1 MRLRLDL
8 RKIMLRTY
16 DQPWRPAY
24 EWIAGITWLA
34 VIPLY
39 LMIAP
44 ASSGVIMKILV
55 CFFALG
61 IGIYRGKQAWENW
74 ELKLGLFNEGPTF
87 LSAKKLREHIY
98 KNNRMVWLGTGFDW
112 EQKHT
117 QRLYDLR
124 RINLKSFLPPM
135 WFAKAIGKMK
145 SVDVKPEIIGS
156 AWIRGL
162 ETNKIEIKSNI
173 DVFEGHAV
181 VFGAPGSGKTRA
193 LEVIVCQAA
202 ARKSVVIQFDPKGD
216 NGLAATLEREA
227 KANGVP
233 FVYFHLAFPQKSVR
247 FDALKNF
254 NRVTEFASRTSA
266 VIGSETNDSFSA
278 YSWLIP
284 DAICAGMVMIKE
296 KPSLQKILRYIQ
308 VGVGDLLEQV
318 FEAFFKE
325 HNSDWDVMAKRYIML
340 KMKNPAGRP
349 TQEEKIAGYVE
360 YYKQDYVRNDIE
372 NSDVSNLIEIV
383 QNDKQWVG
391 KMLAGLIPVLRMLT
405 AGELGPLLSPDY
417 EDETDTRVIWDFQKV
432 IQSGAIVYIGLDA
445 LSDTTICNAVGSL
458 LMAELVSVAGSRY
471 NFGMD
476 NDRKIEIL
484 LDEGSNIVNQSFVQV
499 LNKGRGANYVCW
511 LFAQTLQD
519 FTVKL
524 GSLAQAKMLLGNCN
538 NLIALR
544 TKDADTQKYIIEEFG
559 NTLVQS
565 IGTSIAVGDSED
577 MTSFGDGRL
586 GKTMSEKL
594 EEKIPQD
601 LIGRLPNFNYIA
613 NIAGGRL
620 VQGKLPIL
628 ID

>member
-1 MRLRLDL
+1 
-8 RKIMLRTY
+8 MLRTY
-16 DQPWRPAY
+16 DQPWRSAY
-24 EWIAGITWLA
+24 EWIAGIVWFA
-34 VIPLY
+34 AIPVY
-39 LMIAP
+39 LTIAP
-44 ASSGVIMKILV
+44 ESSGVLMKIFV
-55 CFFALG
+55 CFFALFAS
-61 IGIYRGKQAWENW
+61 IYRIKQAWMIW

-87 LSAKKLREHIY
+87 IAAKKLREYIQ
-98 KNNRMVWLGTGFDW
+98 KNDKVVWLGTGFDW

-124 RINLKSFLPPM
+124 RINLKSFMPPM
-135 WFAKAIGKMK
+135 WFAKAIGKL
-145 SVDVKPEIIGS
+145 SNVDVKPEIIGS

-162 ETNKIEIKSNI
+162 ESEKIDIKSNI
-173 DVFEGHAV
+173 DVFEGHTV
-181 VFGAPGSGKTRA
+181 IFGAPGSGKTRA
-193 LEVIVCQAA
+193 LEVIACQAI

-216 NGLAATLEREA
+216 NALAETLRREA
-227 KANGVP
+227 EANGVP
-233 FVYFHLAFPQKSVR
+233 FVYFHLAFPQKSCR

-308 VGVGDLLEQV
+308 VGVADLLERV
-318 FEAFFKE
+318 FEVFFEE
-325 HNSDWDVMAKRYIML
+325 HNKDWDVMAKRYVLL

-360 YYKQDYVRNDIE
+360 YYKQDYVRNNIE
-372 NSDVSNLIEIV
+372 SADVSNLIEIV

-405 AGELGPLLSPDY
+405 AGELGPILSPVY
-417 EDETDTRVIWDFQKV
+417 EDDMDERPIWDFQKV
-432 IQSGAIVYIGLDA
+432 IASGAVFYIGLDA

-499 LNKGRGANYVCW
+499 LNKGRGANYICW

-524 GSLAQAKMLLGNCN
+524 GSLAAAKMLVGNCN

-559 NTLVQS
+559 KTLVQS
-565 IGTSIAVGDSED
+565 IGSSIAVGDSED

-628 ID
+628 RSGD

>member
-1 MRLRLDL
+1 
-8 RKIMLRTY
+8 MLRTL

-24 EWIAGITWLA
+24 EWAAAIAWLA
-34 VIPLY
+34 AIPIY
-39 LMIAP
+39 LMVAP
-44 ASSGVIMKILV
+44 VSSGVMMKIIV
-55 CFFALG
+55 CFTALFLAA
-61 IGIYRGKQAWENW
+61 YRISQAWEIW

-87 LSAKKLREHIY
+87 LSSKKLREYIK
-98 KNNRMVWLGTGFDW
+98 KNNKTMWLGSGFDW

-117 QRLYDLR
+117 QRLHDLR
-124 RINLKSFLPPM
+124 RINLSTFLPPL
-135 WFAKAIGKMK
+135 WFAKIIGKI
-145 SVDVKPEIIGS
+145 SNVSVKPEVIGS

-162 ETNKIEIKSNI
+162 ETKKADIKANF
-173 DVFEGHAV
+173 DVFEAHTV

-193 LEVIVCQAA
+193 LEVIACEAA
-202 ARKSVVIQFDPKGD
+202 ARGSTVVCIDPKGD
-216 NGLAATLEREA
+216 AGIAATLEREA

-247 FDALKNF
+247 FDALSNF
-254 NRVTEFASRTSA
+254 NRTTEFASRTSA
-266 VIGSETNDSFSA
+266 VIGSETNDSFGA

-284 DAICAGMVMIKE
+284 DAICAGMMMINE

-318 FEAFFKE
+318 FETFFKE
-325 HNSDWDVMAKRYIML
+325 QNKDWDVMAKRFIL
-340 KMKNPAGRP
+340 QKMKTPNARP
-349 TQEEKIAGYVE
+349 TQEEKLAGYID
-360 YYKQDYVRNDIE
+360 YYKQDYVRNGIE
-372 NSDVSNLIEIV
+372 NADVSNLIEIV

-417 EDETDTRVIWDFQKV
+417 NDPEDPREIWNFERVIKSKAV
-432 IQSGAIVYIGLDA
+432 LYIGLDA

-458 LMAELVSVAGSRY
+458 LMAEMVSVAGSRY
-471 NFGMD
+471 NFGID
-476 NDRKIEIL
+476 DDSKIEIL

-524 GSLAQAKMLLGNCN
+524 GNLASAKMLLGNCN

-559 NTLVQS
+559 KTIVHS
-565 IGTSIAVGDSED
+565 IGTNIAVGDSED

-586 GKTMSEKL
+586 GKSMSENL
-594 EEKIPQD
+594 EERIPQD

-613 NIAGGRL
+613 NISGGRL

-628 ID
+628 IDGE

>member
-1 MRLRLDL
+1 
-8 RKIMLRTY
+8 MLRTF

-24 EWIAGITWLA
+24 EWIAGIAWFA
-34 VIPLY
+34 VIPVY
-39 LMIAP
+39 LTIAP
-44 ASSGVIMKILV
+44 ESSGVLMKILV
-55 CFFALG
+55 CFFALFAS
-61 IGIYRGKQAWENW
+61 IYRVKQAWMIW

-87 LSAKKLREHIY
+87 IAAKKLREYIH
-98 KNNRMVWLGTGFDW
+98 KNDKVVWLGSGFDW

-124 RINLKSFLPPM
+124 RINLKSFMPPM
-135 WFAKAIGKMK
+135 WFAKAVGKLS

-162 ETNKIEIKSNI
+162 ETNKIDIKSNI
-173 DVFEGHAV
+173 DVFEGHTAI
-181 VFGAPGSGKTRA
+181 FGAPGSGKTRA
-193 LEVIVCQAA
+193 LEVIACQAI

-216 NGLAATLEREA
+216 NALAETLRREA
-227 KANGVP
+227 EANGVP
-233 FVYFHLAFPQKSVR
+233 FVYFHLAFPQKSCR

-284 DAICAGMVMIKE
+284 DAICAGMVMIKQ
-296 KPSLQKILRYIQ
+296 KPSLKTILRYIQ
-308 VGVGDLLEQV
+308 VGVADLLERV
-318 FEAFFKE
+318 FEVFFEE
-325 HNSDWDVMAKRYIML
+325 HNKDWDVMAKRYVLL

-360 YYKQDYVRNDIE
+360 YYKQDYVRNNIE
-372 NSDVSNLIEIV
+372 SADVSNLIEIV

-405 AGELGPLLSPDY
+405 AGELGSILSPDY
-417 EDETDTRVIWDFQKV
+417 EDDMDERPIWDFQKV
-432 IQSGAIVYIGLDA
+432 IASGAVVYIGLDA

-499 LNKGRGANYVCW
+499 LNKGRGANYICW

-524 GSLAQAKMLLGNCN
+524 GSLAAAKMLLGNCN

-559 NTLVQS
+559 KTLVQS
-565 IGTSIAVGDSED
+565 IGSSIAVGDSED
-577 MTSFGDGRL
+577 MTSFGDGKL

-628 ID
+628 RAGD

>member
-1 MRLRLDL
+1 MSS
-8 RKIMLRTY
+8 KF

-24 EWIAGITWLA
+24 EWISGITWFS
-34 VIPLY
+34 VIPIY
-39 LMIAP
+39 LTIAP
-44 ASSGVIMKILV
+44 ESSGVMMKILV
-55 CFFALG
+55 CFFALFAS
-61 IGIYRGKQAWENW
+61 IYRVRQAWEIW
-74 ELKLGLFNEGPTF
+74 ELKLGLFNVAPSFITG
-87 LSAKKLREHIY
+87 KKLREYIHIHPTF
-98 KNNRMVWLGTGFDW
+98 VWLGTGFDW

-117 QRLYDLR
+117 QRLHDLR
-124 RINLKSFLPPM
+124 RINLKSFMPPL
-135 WFAKAIGKMK
+135 WFAKFIGKL
-145 SVDVKPEIIGS
+145 SNVDIKPEIIGS

-162 ETNKIEIKSNI
+162 EATKIDIQSNI
-173 DVFEGHAV
+173 DVFEGHTAI
-181 VFGAPGSGKTRA
+181 FGAPGAGKTRA
-193 LEVIVCQAA
+193 LEIIACQAI

-216 NGLAATLEREA
+216 NALAKTLEREA

-233 FVYFHLAFPQKSVR
+233 FIYFHLAFPQKSCR
-247 FDALKNF
+247 FDALKNY

-308 VGVGDLLEQV
+308 VGVGDLLERV
-318 FEAFFKE
+318 FEVFFEE
-325 HNSDWDVMAKRYIML
+325 HNKDWDVMAKRYIMS

-349 TQEEKIAGYVE
+349 SQEEKLAGYVD
-360 YYKQDYVRNDIE
+360 YYKQDYARNGIE

-417 EDETDTRVIWDFQKV
+417 SDEKDEREIWNFQKV
-432 IQSGAIVYIGLDA
+432 IESGAVVYIGLDA
-445 LSDTTICNAVGSL
+445 LSDSTICNAVGSL

-476 NDRKIEIL
+476 NSRKIEIL
-484 LDEGSNIVNQSFVQV
+484 LDEGSNIVNQSFIQV
-499 LNKGRGANYVCW
+499 LNKGRGANYIVW

-524 GSLAQAKMLLGNCN
+524 GNIAAAKMLLGNCN

-559 NTLVQS
+559 QTLVTS
-565 IGTSIAVGDSED
+565 VGTSVGVGDSED
-577 MTSFGDGRL
+577 LESFGSGRI
-586 GKTMSEKL
+586 GKTMSENL

-601 LIGRLPNFNYIA
+601 LIGRLPNFNYVA

-620 VQGKLPIL
+620 VQGKFPIL
-628 ID
+628 TD

>member
-1 MRLRLDL
+1 
-8 RKIMLRTY
+8 MLRTF

-24 EWIAGITWLA
+24 EWAAAIAWFC
-34 VIPLY
+34 VIPIY

-44 ASSGVIMKILV
+44 ESSGVVMKILV
-55 CFFALG
+55 CFFALYL
-61 IGIYRGKQAWENW
+61 GIYRMRQAWGIW

-87 LSAKKLREHIY
+87 LSAKKLREYIK
-98 KNNRMVWLGTGFDW
+98 KNDKTVWLGTGFDW

-124 RINLKSFLPPM
+124 RINLTDFLPPM
-135 WFAKAIGKMK
+135 WFAKFVGKL
-145 SVDVKPEIIGS
+145 SNITIKPEIIGS

-162 ETNKIEIKSNI
+162 ETNKVEIKSNI
-173 DVFEGHAV
+173 DVFEGHTV
-181 VFGAPGSGKTRA
+181 IFGAPGSGKTRA
-193 LEVIVCQAA
+193 LEVVACQAI
-202 ARKSVVIQFDPKGD
+202 ARKSCVIEFDPKGD
-216 NGLAATLEREA
+216 NALAATLEREA

-233 FVYFHLAFPQKSVR
+233 FVYFHLAFPEKSCR

-296 KPSLQKILRYIQ
+296 KPSLQKVLRYIQ

-318 FEAFFKE
+318 FEVFFE
-325 HNSDWDVMAKRYIML
+325 QHNKDWDVMAKRYIL
-340 KMKNPAGRP
+340 QKMKNPSSRA
-349 TQEEKIAGYVE
+349 TQDEKIAGYVD
-360 YYKQDYVRNDIE
+360 YYKQDYVRNGIE
-372 NSDVSNLIEIV
+372 SADVSNLIEIV

-417 EDETDTRVIWDFQKV
+417 QDETDDRPIWDFQK
-432 IQSGAIVYIGLDA
+432 IIASGAVVYIGLDA

-524 GSLAQAKMLLGNCN
+524 GSLAAAKMLLGNCN

-559 NTLVQS
+559 KTIVHS
-565 IGTSIAVGDSED
+565 IGSNIAVGDSED

-586 GKTMSEKL
+586 GKSMSEKL

-613 NIAGGRL
+613 NISGGRL

-628 ID
+628 VSGD

>member
-1 MRLRLDL
+1 
-8 RKIMLRTY
+8 MLRTF

-24 EWIAGITWLA
+24 EWAAALGWFT
-34 VIPLY
+34 VIPTY

-44 ASSGVIMKILV
+44 ESSGVAMKITV
-55 CFFALG
+55 SFVALG
-61 IGIYRGKQAWENW
+61 LGAYRTSQAWEIW

-87 LSAKKLREHIY
+87 LPSNKLRGFV
-98 KNNRMVWLGTGFDW
+98 KRNPKTMWLGSGFDW
-112 EQKHT
+112 EQKHS

-124 RINLKSFLPPM
+124 RINLSTFLPPL
-135 WFAKAIGKMK
+135 WFAKMVGKI
-145 SVDVKPEIIGS
+145 SNITVKPEVIGS

-162 ETNKIEIKSNI
+162 ETKKNDIKASF
-173 DVFEGHAV
+173 DVFEAHTV
-181 VFGAPGSGKTRA
+181 IFGAPGSGKTRA
-193 LEVIVCQAA
+193 LEVIACEAV
-202 ARKSVVIQFDPKGD
+202 ARGSTCVILDPKGD
-216 NGLAATLEREA
+216 DGIAKTMKREA
-227 KANGVP
+227 EANGVP

-247 FDALKNF
+247 FDALSNF
-254 NRVTEFASRTSA
+254 NRTTEFASRTSA
-266 VIGSETNDSFSA
+266 VIGSETNDSFGA

-284 DAICAGMVMIKE
+284 DAICSGMMMIKE

-318 FEAFFKE
+318 FEAYFKE
-325 HNSDWDVMAKRYIML
+325 HNSDWDVMAKRFVML
-340 KMKNPAGRP
+340 KMKNAGGRP
-349 TQEEKIAGYVE
+349 TQEEKLAGYIE
-360 YYKQDYVRNDIE
+360 YYKQDYVRNGKE
-372 NSDVSNLIEIV
+372 NADVSNLIEIV

-417 EDETDTRVIWDFQKV
+417 ADQEDTREIWNFERVIKKKAV
-432 IQSGAIVYIGLDA
+432 LYIGLDA

-458 LMAELVSVAGSRY
+458 IMAELVSVAGSRY
-471 NFGMD
+471 NFGID
-476 NDRKIEIL
+476 DDSKIEIL

-524 GSLAQAKMLLGNCN
+524 GNLANAKMLLGNCN

-559 NTLVQS
+559 KTIVHS
-565 IGTSIAVGDSED
+565 VGSSIAVGDSED

-594 EEKIPQD
+594 DEKIPQD

-613 NIAGGRL
+613 NISGGRL
-620 VQGKLPIL
+620 IQGKLPIL
-628 ID
+628 VDGE

>member
-1 MRLRLDL
+1 MLSDL
-8 RKIMLRTY
+8 RITMLRTF

-24 EWIAGITWLA
+24 EWIAGIAWFA
-34 VIPLY
+34 VIPIY
-39 LMIAP
+39 LTIAP
-44 ASSGVIMKILV
+44 ESSGIFMKLIV

-61 IGIYRGKQAWENW
+61 AAIYRVKQAWLIW
-74 ELKLGLFNEGPTF
+74 ELKLGLFNQAPTF
-87 LSAKKLREHIY
+87 IPSSKLREFI
-98 KNNRMVWLGTGFDW
+98 KRNNKMVWLGTGFDW

-124 RINLKSFLPPM
+124 RINLKSFIPPM
-135 WFAKAIGKMK
+135 WFAKAVGKL
-145 SVDVKPEIIGS
+145 SNIDVKPEVIGS

-162 ETNKIEIKSNI
+162 ETKKIDIKSNI
-173 DVFEGHAV
+173 DVFEGHTV
-181 VFGAPGSGKTRA
+181 VFGAPGAGKTRA
-193 LEVIVCQAA
+193 LEVIACQAI
-202 ARKSVVIQFDPKGD
+202 ARGSVVLQFDPKGD
-216 NGLAATLEREA
+216 NALAQTLEREA

-233 FVYFHLAFPQKSVR
+233 FVYFHLAFPQKSCR

-284 DAICAGMVMIKE
+284 DAICAGMVMVKE

-308 VGVGDLLEQV
+308 VGVGDLLERVLEV
-318 FEAFFKE
+318 FFEE
-325 HNSDWDVMAKRYIML
+325 HNKDWDVMAKRYVQQ
-340 KMKNPAGRP
+340 KMKNPSARA
-349 TQEEKIAGYVE
+349 TQEERLAGYVE
-360 YYKQDYVRNDIE
+360 YYKQDYVRNNIE
-372 NSDVSNLIEIV
+372 SADVSNLIEIV

-417 EDETDTRVIWDFQKV
+417 DDKEDQRPIWDFQK
-432 IQSGAIVYIGLDA
+432 IIASGAVVYIGLDA

-476 NDRKIEIL
+476 SDRKIEIL
-484 LDEGSNIVNQSFVQV
+484 VDESSNIVNQSFIQV
-499 LNKGRGANYVCW
+499 LNKGRGANYICW

-519 FTVKL
+519 FAVKL
-524 GSLAQAKMLLGNCN
+524 GSMPAAKMLLGNCN

-544 TKDADTQKYIIEEFG
+544 TKDAETQKYIVEEFG
-559 NTLVQS
+559 QTLVQS
-565 IGTSIAVGDSED
+565 VGTNIAVGDSED
-577 MTSFGDGRL
+577 LTSFGDGRL
-586 GKTMSEKL
+586 GKSMSEKL
-594 EEKIPQD
+594 EDKIPQD
-601 LIGRLPNFNYIA
+601 LIGRLPNFNYIG

-620 VQGKLPIL
+620 VQGNIPIL
-628 ID
+628 RTGV

>member
-1 MRLRLDL
+1 
-8 RKIMLRTY
+8 MLRTY
-16 DQPWRPAY
+16 DQSWRPAY
-24 EWIAGITWLA
+24 EWISGITWFS
-34 VIPLY
+34 VIPVY

-44 ASSGVIMKILV
+44 ESSGVIMKILV
-55 CFFALG
+55 CFVA
-61 IGIYRGKQAWENW
+61 IGAGMMRCMQGWENW
-74 ELKLGLFNEGPTF
+74 ERKLGLFNQGPTF
-87 LSAKKLREHIY
+87 MPATKLREYI
-98 KNNRMVWLGTGFDW
+98 KRNPSTVWLGAGFDW
-112 EQKHT
+112 EQIHT

-124 RINLKSFLPPM
+124 RISLNNFLPPM
-135 WFAKAIGKMK
+135 WFAKTIGKIK
-145 SVDVKPEIIGS
+145 SVDIKPEVIGS
-156 AWIRGL
+156 AWISGL
-162 ETNKIEIKSNI
+162 ETKKIDIKSNL
-173 DVFEGHAV
+173 DVFEGHCA

-193 LEVIVCQAA
+193 LEVIVCQAI

-216 NGLAATLEREA
+216 NALAATLEREA

-296 KPSLQKILRYIQ
+296 KPSLQKVLRYIQ
-308 VGVGDLLEQV
+308 VGVGDLLERAFEV
-318 FEAFFKE
+318 FFEE
-325 HNSDWDVMAKRYIML
+325 HNKDWAVMARRYVSQ
-340 KMKNPAGRP
+340 KMKNPAGRA
-349 TQEEKIAGYVE
+349 TQEEKLAGYVE
-360 YYKQDYVRNDIE
+360 YYKQDYVRNGIE
-372 NSDVSNLIEIV
+372 NADVSNLIEIV
-383 QNDKQWVG
+383 QNDRQWVG

-417 EDETDTRVIWDFQKV
+417 EDENDTREIWDFQKV
-432 IQSGAIVYIGLDA
+432 IKTGAVVYIGLDA

-524 GSLAQAKMLLGNCN
+524 GNLANAKMLLGNCN

-559 NTLVQS
+559 KTLVQS

-577 MTSFGDGRL
+577 MSSFGDGRL

-628 ID
+628 ISGEK

>member
-1 MRLRLDL
+1 
-8 RKIMLRTY
+8 MLRTY
-16 DQPWRPAY
+16 DQSWRPAY
-24 EWIAGITWLA
+24 EWISGITWFS
-34 VIPLY
+34 VIPIY

-44 ASSGVIMKILV
+44 ESSGVIMKISV
-55 CFFALG
+55 CFVA
-61 IGIYRGKQAWENW
+61 IGAGMMRCMQGWENW
-74 ELKLGLFNEGPTF
+74 ERKLGLFNQGPTF
-87 LSAKKLREHIY
+87 MPAAKLRDYIK
-98 KNNRMVWLGTGFDW
+98 KNPTTVWLGAGFDW
-112 EQKHT
+112 EQIHT

-124 RINLKSFLPPM
+124 RISLKNFLPPM
-135 WFAKAIGKMK
+135 WFAKSIGKIK
-145 SVDVKPEIIGS
+145 SVDIKPEVIGS
-156 AWIRGL
+156 AWISGL
-162 ETNKIEIKSNI
+162 ETKKIDIKSNL
-173 DVFEGHAV
+173 DVFEGHCV

-193 LEVIVCQAA
+193 LEVIVCQAI

-216 NGLAATLEREA
+216 NALAATLEREA

-296 KPSLQKILRYIQ
+296 KPSLQKVLRYIQ
-308 VGVGDLLEQV
+308 VGVGDLLESV
-318 FEAFFKE
+318 FEVFFEE
-325 HNSDWDVMAKRYIML
+325 HNKDWAVMARKYVML
-340 KMKNPAGRP
+340 KLKHENARP
-349 TQEEKIAGYVE
+349 TQEERIAGYVD
-360 YYKQDYVRNDIE
+360 YYKQDYVRNGIE
-372 NSDVSNLIEIV
+372 NADVSNLIEIV
-383 QNDKQWVG
+383 QNDRQWVG

-417 EDETDTRVIWDFQKV
+417 DDENDTREIWDFQK
-432 IQSGAIVYIGLDA
+432 IIKTGAVVYIGLDA

-476 NDRKIEIL
+476 DDRKIEIL

-524 GSLAQAKMLLGNCN
+524 GNLANAKMLLGNCN

-559 NTLVQS
+559 KTLVQS

-577 MTSFGDGRL
+577 MSSFGDGRL

-620 VQGKLPIL
+620 VQGKLPIV
-628 ID
+628 ISGER